1 MPRQPRASSWPAAP
15 AHTTPTAA
23 AHHTTLR
30 QRSSSLGVSFWLFF
44 LLCRLYLLAYRHGF
58 HNTFFFSSAASYL
71 TILFFF
77 LRFSS
82 AGTLARPWGR
92 CVQDSLNTFS
102 PPDPSLL
109 VFLTSQK
116 KNMGGLAFFFYE
128 RRIFFFF
135 FFAPYRRPA
144 TLLSGYIA
152 PFGFDK
158 SQSCVRESTDN
169 EKKGSR
175 VGCAWTKSGR

>member
-1 MPRQPRASSWPAAP
+1 MF
-15 AHTTPTAA
+15 
-23 AHHTTLR
+23 LF
-30 QRSSSLGVSFWLFF
+30 GFFF

-116 KNMGGLAFFFYE
+116 KIWVVCLFFTKRGFL
-128 RRIFFFF
+128 F